1 MLADIKLS
9 KAQISKIIQSGGS
22 FGSWLSNLRNKAL
35 KNISIPLARGNLP
48 GLVNNLTSSEINEF
62 DRKIGGKGAARSGK
76 GCTLFISNEDMNGII
91 KIIKSIEYLGILTD
105 EVTKKVKHKIKK
117 KQEGGF
123 LGALLASLVVSLLQ
137 PVIFSV
143 VKYISGRVVRKA
155 RGGYMD

>member
-22 FGSWLSNLRNKAL
+22 FGSWLSNLRKKAL

-62 DRKIGGKGAARSGK
+62 DRKISGKGAARSGK
-76 GCTLFISNEDMNGII
+76 EDMNGII

-105 EVTKKVKHKIKK
+105 EVTEKVKHKIKK

>member
-62 DRKIGGKGAARSGK
+62 DRKISGKGAARSGK

-117 KQEGGF
+117 KTRRWISWSF
-123 LGALLASLVVSLLQ
+123 VS
-137 PVIFSV
+137 IFSRFLITASNFFCS
-143 VKYISGRVVRKA
+143 KTYKRQSS
-155 RGGYMD
+155 